1 MNDWK
6 ELPADDARFDRL
18 VDGELPA
25 EEYRALLAA
34 LEHEPGGWRSC
45 ALAFLE
51 SQALAGE
58 LGGVRQTLDAR
69 PPAALAARSDSPMTG
84 LRTLLAMAA
93 SFALAFALATAWPR
107 IWNAPPQ
114 EPALVGNLN
123 VPGEATG
130 PAAAL
135 NQPIGNVQLVMSGP
149 RGEEATREVPIYEI
163 NQNLDEYL
171 QQNPPALDQQVLRG
185 LEAQGFHVE
194 VEQQLIPGQ
203 LEDGRPMYVPVE
215 QYRITPVNRSF

>member
-1 MNDWK
+1 
-6 ELPADDARFDRL
+6 
-18 VDGELPA
+18 
-25 EEYRALLAA
+25 
-34 LEHEPGGWRSC
+34 
-45 ALAFLE
+45 
-51 SQALAGE
+51 
-58 LGGVRQTLDAR
+58 
-69 PPAALAARSDSPMTG
+69 
-84 LRTLLAMAA
+84 MAA

-107 IWNAPPQ
+107 FWNAPTQ
-114 EPALVGNLN
+114 EPALGGNLN
-123 VPGEATG
+123 LPGEAPG